1 MEPNENS
8 GTYFLRT
15 SLKMSEELLWET
27 YNIIRE
33 IKYSFRTLKTDL
45 DLRPVYHK
53 KDESTMAHLHLG
65 VLAYWIVNTVRYQF
79 KQHDTNFQWR
89 EIVRIMSTQKAVMT
103 VSQNR
108 YDEVIVSIRTSD
120 PSRKVQDIYDRL
132 RYKLRHYSKRKF
144 VVHRSEFE
152 KLDIAD
158 FRKFVT

>member
-1 MEPNENS
+1 MEKLYQDAH
-8 GTYFLRT
+8 TL
-15 SLKMSEELLWET
+15 
-27 YNIIRE
+27 
-33 IKYSFRTLKTDL
+33 IKRSIEANLPSAAVQSALEAHRFGG
-45 DLRPVYHK
+45 PVSVLAIGK
-53 KDESTMAHLHLG
+53 AAWTMADAAQKELKG
-65 VLAYWIVNTVRYQF
+65 AVKRGIVIT

-89 EIVRIMSTQKAVMT
+89 EIVRIMNTQKAVMT

-132 RYKLRHYSKRKF
+132 HYKLRPYSKRKF

-158 FRKFVT
+158 FRKCVT